1 MKAAGVYY
9 YLSDNSFR
17 TMGSTSL
24 ELIVPMLTVKG
35 SLTELNRVTALNYDQ
50 IVGNDVAYNGNYLGL
65 KKLVDSVAYVNVM
78 RINAG
83 AVVANLYDDNSG
95 LTTYDQ
101 LEVGQSLE
109 ETAKT
114 FWFNLKFAGH
124 DTDHYVACVMREQEQ
139 VCPIPVKDPADNK
152 YKVAFGTPIK
162 LTPQVVDLGA
172 AKVAALVC
180 TGVDKTPIY
189 CVVGS
194 EIKPVSGDSVSG

>member
-17 TMGSTSL
+17 AMGSTSL

-101 LEVGQSLE
+101 LDVGQS
-109 ETAKT
+109 
-114 FWFNLKFAGH
+114 
-124 DTDHYVACVMREQEQ
+124 
-139 VCPIPVKDPADNK
+139 
-152 YKVAFGTPIK
+152 
-162 LTPQVVDLGA
+162 
-172 AKVAALVC
+172 
-180 TGVDKTPIY
+180 
-189 CVVGS
+189 
-194 EIKPVSGDSVSG
+194 